1 MEMQLRR
8 TRLSPTAALGAL
20 YRANLKASGA
30 VADTTW
36 EAQRA
41 WILGRTVDEAMG
53 L

>member
-1 MEMQLRR
+1 MPEIGNIIDHWNLRQE
-8 TRLSPTAALGAL
+8 TL
-20 YRANLKASGA
+20 AS
-30 VADTTW
+30 DSW